1 MNEGLAAVYWDASA
15 VLSALMLDEFSD
27 QAQEWSKRDGIHLVS
42 TLSCAEVYAV
52 LFRLQREK
60 KVNDKAIQGIIEA
73 FELGPWQ
80 KLNLQPEWRQM
91 KLLASQWSLRGADLW
106 HLATAAMIRMD
117 LPELVLLTFDKRLLL
132 AAKGERLF

>member
-1 MNEGLAAVYWDASA
+1 MRSKTSKVQNLRRWNIRQLVEIKRF
-15 VLSALMLDEFSD
+15 VLFG
-27 QAQEWSKRDGIHLVS
+27 QA
-42 TLSCAEVYAV
+42 

-60 KVNDKAIQGIIEA
+60 KVNDKAIQGVIEA

-80 KLNLQPEWRQM
+80 KLNLQPEWHQM

-132 AAKGERLF
+132 AAKGEKLF

>member
-1 MNEGLAAVYWDASA
+1 VNEGLAAVYWDASA
-15 VLSALMLDEFSD
+15 VLSALMLDEYSD

-60 KVNDKAIQGIIEA
+60 KANDKAIQGVIEA

-80 KLNLQPEWRQM
+80 KLNLQPEWHQM
-91 KLLASQWSLRGADLW
+91 KLLASQWSLRGSDLW

>member
-15 VLSALMLDEFSD
+15 VLSALMFDEYSD
-27 QAQEWSKRDGIHLVS
+27 QAQEWGKKDGIHLVS

-60 KVNDKAIQGIIEA
+60 KVNDKAIQLVIEA

-80 KLNLQPEWRQM
+80 KLNLQPEWYQM

-106 HLATAAMIRMD
+106 HLATAARIQMD
-117 LPELVLLTFDKRLLL
+117 LPELVLLTFDKRLRL